1 MMTALD
7 TKESCLRDLSENYTN
22 PIHPISFQSVDK
34 IRKFYNSKLS
44 DSEIR
49 QFLSQIYSFT
59 YHKETKKRKVYN
71 PYFCYYPR
79 HCFSADLID
88 VSNVADLN
96 QGIKF
101 LLTVCDNFSKFG
113 FVECLKNKKASEV
126 LKKFKLIIQRA
137 GKPPEYLVTGINIL
151 LNYV

>member
-1 MMTALD
+1 MMTTPLK
-7 TKESCLRDLSENYTN
+7 TKKSCLKDLSANYTN
-22 PIHPISFQSVDK
+22 PLHPISFQSVEK
-34 IRKFYNSKLS
+34 IRRFYNNQLS
-44 DSEIR
+44 NSEIKE
-49 QFLSQIYSFT
+49 FLSKIYSYT
-59 YHKETKKRKVYN
+59 YHKETKKRKIYN

-113 FVECLKNKKASEV
+113 FVECLKSKKASEV
-126 LKKFKLIIQRA
+126 LKKFKLIIKKA
-137 GKPPEYLVTGINIL
+137 GKPPEYLVTGLI
-151 LNYV
+151 